1 MTISFRKMHGCGND
15 FVVIDGRT
23 SAATLSTDAIKL
35 LADRRF
41 GVGCDQLVVMGPS
54 QSADVF
60 MHIYNADGSKVATC
74 GNATRCVADI
84 ILREA
89 GKTEARIETMAGVL
103 SAWRSGN
110 DLVRVSMG
118 APKFGWQDI
127 PLSEPRNTQHLG
139 LQDHVLMDP
148 SAVNMGNPHC
158 VFFVKDLNFVNIRES
173 GARLEHH
180 PLFPEA
186 ANISAVQVISPTQ
199 LKVNVWERGVG
210 ETLACGSAAC
220 AVVVA
225 GAERGLC
232 ELQADVHMPGGI
244 LQIDWQKNSSGEVM
258 MTGPVAYVFEGTAS
272 V

>member
-1 MTISFRKMHGCGND
+1 MTLSFKKMHGCGND
-15 FVVIDGRT
+15 FVVIDSRKA
-23 SAATLSTDAIKL
+23 SDLPEISVVKH

-54 QSADVF
+54 QVADVF

-84 ILREA
+84 ILRET
-89 GKTEARIETMAGVL
+89 GKSETRIETMAGTL
-103 SAWRSGN
+103 SAWRAEG
-110 DLVRVSMG
+110 DQVRVSMG
-118 APKFGWQDI
+118 TPKFNWQEI

-148 SAVNMGNPHC
+148 VAVSMGNPHC
-158 VFFVKDLNFVNIRES
+158 VFFVKDLNFVHMRES

-180 PLFPEA
+180 PLFPQA
-186 ANISAVQVISPTQ
+186 ANISAVQVISPAE
-199 LKVNVWERGVG
+199 LKVQVWERGVG

-225 GAERGLC
+225 GVQRGLC
-232 ELQADVHMPGGI
+232 EAEADVHMPGGTLHI
-244 LQIDWQKNSSGEVM
+244 AWDKNGSGEVM
-258 MTGPVAYVFEGTAS
+258 MTGPVAYAFEGTAS
-272 V
+272 I